1 MRDEDSEHSGK
12 RYGKMSAAALV
23 LIGFLGA
30 GWATLE
36 IAERAGFELTRPTAR
51 TAIPARF
58 DLIDHRGQAVTE
70 QDFVGRPA
78 LYYFGYTYCPDV
90 CPTHL
95 SVLLE
100 TVDLL
105 QAGGLEIQPVF
116 VSIDPARDT
125 VDEMHGYV
133 GHFGAPLIGLTGS
146 AAQIKAA
153 AKVFGVQFYKIKTDP
168 DLPYVMDHSA
178 LSYLVDDRGRRR
190 ATLQPGL
197 EPEVLAEKIKA
208 FLRSSKTK
216 EAA

>member
-1 MRDEDSEHSGK
+1 MRGEGSERFGRWRGK
-12 RYGKMSAAALV
+12 IAAAALV
-23 LIGFLGA
+23 VIGFLGA

-36 IAERAGFELTRPTAR
+36 VARWAGFELVLPSAQ
-51 TAIPARF
+51 
-58 DLIDHRGQAVTE
+58 IDVEAQFSLVDDRGRAVTE
-70 QDFVGRPA
+70 ADFVGRPA

-100 TVDLL
+100 AVDLL
-105 QAGGLEIQPVF
+105 HAGGLEIQPVF

-153 AKVFGVQFYKIKTDP
+153 AKAFGVQYQKVKTDP
-168 DLPYVMDHSA
+168 DTPYVMDHSA

-197 EPEVLAEKIKA
+197 EPEILAEKIKG
-208 FLRSSKTK
+208 FLRRLETE

>member
-1 MRDEDSEHSGK
+1 MRDEDSEHSGR

-36 IAERAGFELTRPTAR
+36 IAERAGFELIRPTAR
-51 TAIPARF
+51 TAIRAHF

-105 QAGGLEIQPVF
+105 RAGGLEIQPVF

-125 VDEMHGYV
+125 IDEMHGYV

-146 AAQIKAA
+146 AAQIEAA
-153 AKVFGVQFYKIKTDP
+153 AKVFGVQFYKVKTDP

-208 FLRSSKTK
+208 FLQSSKTE